1 MWTAADDAIS
11 NANVLPMSPHGMMGV
26 AAIDERNHKLVGFAV
41 AQLAAVDSQVSNI
54 KRLEKHGI
62 SETVCGMHAQ
72 PPAPAPVCATRDDAC
87 RRGEALPTTPAE
99 EPRHSN
105 GPLGLLTAAWSWLVN
120 HLGESQSA
128 FRQLQNCGL
137 DDSDHDVEEASSDA
151 DEDVEYEY
159 SANDNP
165 TCDWG
170 VASALAADTP
180 GAPLPALLYLMTIG
194 TDPAYRKMGIAQ
206 RLLGVLE
213 RRASAHSR
221 VRHLGT
227 YLHVIT
233 YNDAARSF
241 YARLG
246 YSEVRRMVD
255 FYGEKL
261 GDALVMYKEK
271 C

>member
-105 GPLGLLTAAWSWLVN
+105 GPLGLLTAAWSWLVK

-137 DDSDHDVEEASSDA
+137 DDSDHDVFFF
-151 DEDVEYEY
+151 
-159 SANDNP
+159 
-165 TCDWG
+165 
-170 VASALAADTP
+170 
-180 GAPLPALLYLMTIG
+180 
-194 TDPAYRKMGIAQ
+194 
-206 RLLGVLE
+206 
-213 RRASAHSR
+213 
-221 VRHLGT
+221 
-227 YLHVIT
+227 
-233 YNDAARSF
+233 SF
-241 YARLG
+241 
-246 YSEVRRMVD
+246 
-255 FYGEKL
+255 F
-261 GDALVMYKEK
+261 
-271 C
+271 